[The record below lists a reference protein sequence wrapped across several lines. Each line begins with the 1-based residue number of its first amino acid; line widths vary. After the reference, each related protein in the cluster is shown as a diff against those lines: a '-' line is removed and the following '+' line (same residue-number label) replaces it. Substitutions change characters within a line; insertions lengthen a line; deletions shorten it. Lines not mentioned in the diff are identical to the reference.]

1 MIKLLILINVA
12 AFVAE
17 VFAGT
22 RCYEPLRSGH
32 SAYLAAA
39 WWEDSCRGSR

>member
-17 VFAGT
+17 VFAGDALLRT
-22 RCYEPLRSGH
+22 FALWPLGVSGGGVVGGF
-32 SAYLAAA
+32 LP
-39 WWEDSCRGSR
+39 